1 MDPGLVQTNKLRYN
15 TQEGDAEIRQLDD
28 LSHKVSLLRFWLE
41 YQQNVR
47 NDGFIQSMSMLKKK
61 KKKSP
66 ELGPPLQMITQV
78 NFIIT

>member
-61 KKKSP
+61 KKKPRAGTSP
-66 ELGPPLQMITQV
+66 SDD
-78 NFIIT
+78 NSS

>member
-61 KKKSP
+61 KKAQSWDLP
-66 ELGPPLQMITQV
+66 
-78 NFIIT
+78 FR

>member
-61 KKKSP
+61 KKKAQSWDLP
-66 ELGPPLQMITQV
+66 
-78 NFIIT
+78 FR

>member
-61 KKKSP
+61 KKSP